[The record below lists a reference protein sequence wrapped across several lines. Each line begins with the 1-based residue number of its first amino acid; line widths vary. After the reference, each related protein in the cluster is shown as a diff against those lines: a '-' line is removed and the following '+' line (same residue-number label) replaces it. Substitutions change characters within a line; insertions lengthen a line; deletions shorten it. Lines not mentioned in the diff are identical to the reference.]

1 MDASKRTD
9 DIARGETILLY
20 ETSASNG
27 IKANDMKWKG
37 LILVGLLLSS
47 IFVWAVYPTGDS
59 KDKESLIMDAVLN
72 YLDALHFNPLD
83 INDDFSEQA
92 FDNYIE
98 SIDPGK
104 RFLLQSEIDQLSIYR
119 DKIDDQIKL
128 KQFDL
133 FEASLELI
141 ENSRARAKKIY
152 KEIVANDLAEIDESF
167 VELDRDKRPF
177 ASNEAEL
184 KDLWEQLIKHDYN
197 NRLKS
202 ELKEKEDEMAEEK
215 DNLTKP
221 DQPKMLNVEDAEK
234 ALNMEDAEKE
244 EDDEPK
250 TEAEIRADITDKIK
264 DSYKDWFKRLNQ
276 DKRSDR
282 FETFVNTITHVFDPH
297 TDYYNP
303 KEKADF
309 DIRMGGKLEGIGARL
324 QTDGDYTKVSSI
336 IPGGPAW
343 KGKELTVD
351 DLITA
356 VTQKG
361 EEPVDITGM
370 RLDDVVSKIRGKKGT
385 VVILTV
391 KKVDGTMADV
401 EIERDEV
408 IIDEGFARSL
418 QLDIP
423 DVIENVGYIKLP
435 RFYSSFEKDDG
446 NSCAKDVAREIEK
459 LKALNV
465 NGVILDL
472 RNNGGGSLQD
482 VVEMSGLFIEDGPIV
497 QVKPRNKPAYV
508 YEDEDDSSRYNG
520 PLIVMVN
527 QFSASASEILAAALQ
542 DYERAVIVGSTSTFG
557 KGTVQRFVDLDRA
570 VRDQNDLKPLGNLK
584 ITMQKFF
591 RVNGGSTQ
599 LKGVEPDIIFPDNYH
614 FIETGEKDY
623 DHAMAWSEIKPI
635 KYDQQVY
642 NLPSIDLLKTKSEMR
657 MESHDDFEQV
667 LDNARRLK
675 KNRDITKVPLD
686 FDSYSTYI
694 DEREKE
700 ADKFDGLFERTV
712 ESLKISNL
720 KVDNEYIQSDESR
733 IARND
738 DWLENVSKDFY
749 LEETM
754 HILSDMVSL
763 NNQSYTN
770 KK

>member
-1 MDASKRTD
+1 MDASKRTGE
-9 DIARGETILLY
+9 IARGETILLY
-20 ETSASNG
+20 ETSASTG

-47 IFVWAVYPTGDS
+47 VLVWAVYPTGDS

-83 INDDFSEQA
+83 INDEFSVQA
-92 FDNYIE
+92 FDSYIE
-98 SIDPGK
+98 AIDPGK
-104 RFLLQSEIDQLSIYR
+104 RFLLQSEIDQLSIYK

-141 ENSRARAKKIY
+141 ENSRVRAKKIY
-152 KEIVANDLAEIDESF
+152 KEITANDIAKIDESF

-197 NRLKS
+197 IRLKS
-202 ELKEKEDEMAEEK
+202 ELKEKEDKEMAEEK

-221 DQPKMLNVEDAEK
+221 DQPQVLNVEEAD
-234 ALNMEDAEKE
+234 KE
-244 EDDEPK
+244 EDEEPK

-303 KEKADF
+303 KEKEDF

-343 KGKELTVD
+343 KGKELGVD

-361 EEPVDITGM
+361 EEPIDITGM
-370 RLDDVVSKIRGKKGT
+370 RLDDVVAKIRGKKGT

-418 QLDIP
+418 QLDVP

-446 NSCAKDVAREIEK
+446 NSCAKDVAKEIEK
-459 LKALNV
+459 LKDQKV
-465 NGVILDL
+465 NGIILDL

-508 YEDEDDSSRYNG
+508 YEDEDDQSRYNG

-542 DYERAVIVGSTSTFG
+542 DYERAIIVGSTSTFG

-584 ITMQKFF
+584 ITMQKFY

-599 LKGVEPDIIFPDNYH
+599 LKGVEPDIIFPDNFH

-623 DHAMAWSEIKPI
+623 DCLLYTS
-635 KYDQQVY
+635 
-642 NLPSIDLLKTKSEMR
+642 PSP
-657 MESHDDFEQV
+657 
-667 LDNARRLK
+667 
-675 KNRDITKVPLD
+675 RD
-686 FDSYSTYI
+686 S
-694 DEREKE
+694 
-700 ADKFDGLFERTV
+700 
-712 ESLKISNL
+712 
-720 KVDNEYIQSDESR
+720 
-733 IARND
+733 
-738 DWLENVSKDFY
+738 
-749 LEETM
+749 
-754 HILSDMVSL
+754 
-763 NNQSYTN
+763 
-770 KK
+770 

>member
-1 MDASKRTD
+1 MDASKRTGE
-9 DIARGETILLY
+9 IARGETILLY
-20 ETSASNG
+20 ETSASTG

-47 IFVWAVYPTGDS
+47 VLVWAVYPTGDS

-83 INDDFSEQA
+83 INDEFSVQA
-92 FDNYIE
+92 FDSYIE
-98 SIDPGK
+98 AIDPGK
-104 RFLLQSEIDQLSIYR
+104 RFLLQSEIDQLSIYK

-141 ENSRARAKKIY
+141 ENSRVRAKKIY
-152 KEIVANDLAEIDESF
+152 KEITANDIAKIDESF

-202 ELKEKEDEMAEEK
+202 ELKEKEDKEMAEEK

-221 DQPKMLNVEDAEK
+221 DQPQVLNVEEAD
-234 ALNMEDAEKE
+234 KE
-244 EDDEPK
+244 EDEEPK

-303 KEKADF
+303 KEKEDF

-343 KGKELTVD
+343 KGKELGVD

-361 EEPVDITGM
+361 EEPIDITGM
-370 RLDDVVSKIRGKKGT
+370 RLDDVVAKIRGKKGT

-418 QLDIP
+418 QLDVP

-459 LKALNV
+459 LKDQKV
-465 NGVILDL
+465 NGIILDL

-508 YEDEDDSSRYNG
+508 YEDEDDQSRYNG

-542 DYERAVIVGSTSTFG
+542 DYERAIIVGSTSTFG

-584 ITMQKFF
+584 ITMQKFY

-599 LKGVEPDIIFPDNYH
+599 LKGVEPDIIFPDNFH

-635 KYDQQVY
+635 KYDQRVY
-642 NLPSIDLLKTKSEMR
+642 DLPSVESLKTKSEMR
-657 MESHDDFEQV
+657 MEGNDDFGQV
-667 LDNARRLK
+667 LENARRLK
-675 KNRDITKVPLD
+675 KNRDITKIPLD
-686 FDSYSTYI
+686 FESFSNYI
-694 DEREKE
+694 DGREEE

-712 ESLKISNL
+712 ETLKIKNL
-720 KVDNEYIQSDESR
+720 EIDKAYIESDESR

-754 HILSDMVSL
+754 HILSDMVSM